1 MRSTL
6 FFLTGV
12 FLLQACVKDK
22 PDSVPE
28 PVISLTPASK
38 KVFVINEGNFGSGN
52 ASVSLFD
59 PAKNEVV
66 EDFYKTQNSAAL
78 GDVAQS
84 MSRVNDNYYVVVNN
98 SAKILVCDKDFKK
111 TGQISGLT
119 SPRYLL
125 PVSNQKAYV
134 SDLYANAISI
144 IDLNTRTKTG
154 SILCY
159 GKTEQMALV
168 FGKVFVTNTES
179 NYVYII
185 NPSSDKIEDSVL
197 VGKYAS
203 GIVADKNDKVWVLST
218 GDLPNAVGKLSKI
231 NPLTNS
237 VDVSFAFSSSEFP
250 GSLCLNKGKDTLF
263 FLNSGICRM
272 AVTAS
277 SLPATPLIAKGTRNF
292 YGLAVN
298 PDSYFIYAADALDYS
313 QRSTIYV
320 YDQNGNQKTTF
331 KAGINANGFYFE

>member
-1 MRSTL
+1 MRSSL
-6 FFLTGV
+6 FLLSGF

-22 PDSVPE
+22 PESVPD

-59 PAKNEVV
+59 PAKNAVV
-66 EDFYKTQNSAAL
+66 EDFYKTQNNADV

-84 MSRVNDNYYVVVNN
+84 MTKVNDSYYVVVNN
-98 SAKILVCDKDFKK
+98 SAKIVVCDKDFKK
-111 TGQISGLT
+111 TGQINGLT

-134 SDLYANAISI
+134 SDLYANGISI
-144 IDLNTRTKTG
+144 LDLNTQTKTG
-154 SILCY
+154 SIPCH
-159 GKTEQMALV
+159 GKTEQMVLV
-168 FGKVFVTNTES
+168 FNKVFVTNTES
-179 NYVYII
+179 KYVYIL
-185 NPSSDKIEDSVL
+185 NPSNDKIEDSVL

-203 GIVADKNDKVWVLST
+203 GIVVDKTDNVWVLST
-218 GDLPNAVGKLSKI
+218 GDLPGAVGRLSKI
-231 NPLTNS
+231 NPLTNA
-237 VDVSFAFSSSEFP
+237 VDVSFSFPSSESP
-250 GSLCLNKGKDTLF
+250 GNLCLNKTKDTLF
-263 FLNSGICRM
+263 FLNNGICRI
-272 AVTAS
+272 AITDS
-277 SLPATPLIAKGTRNF
+277 SLPGSAFVSKGTKNF

-320 YDQNGNQKTTF
+320 YDQQGNQKTTF

>member
-1 MRSTL
+1 MRHIL
-6 FFLTGV
+6 FLVVGI

-28 PVISLTPASK
+28 PVIALTPASK

-59 PAKNEVV
+59 PAKSEVV
-66 EDFYKTQNSAAL
+66 EDFYKTQNSSTL

-84 MSRVNDNYYVVVNN
+84 LNRVNDNYYVVVNN

-144 IDLNTRTKTG
+144 VDLNARTKIG
-154 SILCY
+154 SIPCH
-159 GKTEQMALV
+159 GKTEQMVLV

-179 NYVYII
+179 NYVYIL
-185 NPSSDKIEDSVL
+185 NPSNDKIEDSVL

-203 GIVADKNDKVWVLST
+203 GIVADKNDKVWVLSA
-218 GDLPNAVGKLSKI
+218 GDLPNTTGKLSKI
-231 NPLTNS
+231 NSLTNT
-237 VDVSFAFSSSEFP
+237 VDVSFVFSSSETP
-250 GSLCLNKGKDTLF
+250 GNLCLNNGKDTLF
-263 FLNSGICRM
+263 FLNNGICRM
-272 AVTAS
+272 AIAES
-277 SLPATPLIAKGTRNF
+277 SLPATPLIPKGTKNF
-292 YGLAVN
+292 YGLAVS

-313 QRSTIYV
+313 QRSTVYV
-320 YDQNGNQKTTF
+320 YDQQGGQKTTF

>member
-1 MRSTL
+1 MRNIL
-6 FFLTGV
+6 FLLSGV

-59 PAKNEVV
+59 PATHEVV
-66 EDFYKTQNSAAL
+66 EDFYKTQNAGTV

-84 MSRVNDNYYVVVNN
+84 VSRVNDNYYLVVNN
-98 SAKILVCDKDFKK
+98 SAKIWVCDKNFKK
-111 TGQISGLT
+111 TGQINGLT

-125 PVSNQKAYV
+125 AVSNQKAYV
-134 SDLYANAISI
+134 SDLYAHAISI
-144 IDLNTRTKTG
+144 VDLNTQTKTG
-154 SILCY
+154 SIACH
-159 GKTEQMALV
+159 GKTEHMALV
-168 FGKVFVTNTES
+168 FNKVFVTNTES
-179 NYVYII
+179 NYVYIL
-185 NPSSDKIEDSVL
+185 NPSKDNMEDSVL
-197 VGKYAS
+197 VGKYTS
-203 GIVADKNDKVWVLST
+203 GIVVDKNDNVWVLST
-218 GDLPNAVGKLSKI
+218 GDLPGVSGRLSKI
-231 NPLTNS
+231 NSLTNA
-237 VDVSFAFSSSEFP
+237 VEASFSFSSSEFP
-250 GSLCLNKGKDTLF
+250 GNLCLNKTKDTLF
-263 FLNSGICRM
+263 FLNNGICRM
-272 AVTAS
+272 AITAS
-277 SLPATPLIAKGTRNF
+277 SLPASALIEKGTKNF

-320 YDQNGNQKTTF
+320 YDQQGNQKTTF